1 MMNDFDLALT
11 EPSPADLLAIE
22 AELPAIQADLEML
35 ADPEVIDALGDTLD
49 VAELAAMTD
58 LDRRRLRRATAHT
71 LRVVTEL
78 ACPVTTPV
86 APAARKAVA

>member
-1 MMNDFDLALT
+1 MNDFDLALT

-22 AELPAIQADLEML
+22 AEWPAIQADLDML
-35 ADPEVIDALGDTLD
+35 ANPDVIDALVDRLD

-78 ACPVTTPV
+78 AHVVTTPV
-86 APAARKAVA
+86 APAGRKAVA